1 MEKYHVLELIGEG
14 SFGRVYKG
22 RRKYSGEVVALKFIP
37 KVGRSEKEL
46 KGLKREIQIMRD
58 LRHPNIVRM
67 LDSCET
73 EREVVVVTE
82 YAEGELF
89 QILEDDGSL
98 AEDLVRDVSAQ
109 LVSAL
114 YYLHSHRI
122 LHRDMKPQNIL
133 LGKDATVKLCD
144 FGFARELSLD
154 TLMVRSIKG
163 TPLYMSPE
171 LVLERPY
178 DHRSDLWALGCIVYE
193 LLVGTPPFYTHSIFQ
208 LVSII
213 TQQPVRWPRGVSAE
227 LKDFLQGLLTKD
239 PALRLSWPGLLRHP
253 FIKDKVIVLE
263 DGSVSSPFT
272 SALTDEQLQLRDRL
286 CDSSAQASVHS
297 RILSKARQR
306 VAKRKERQA
315 VPTASGLMREGVC
328 PKGAE
333 EMINPDMEPKVPGN
347 EEPRTSLMPKK
358 NPISQ
363 DYDQEF
369 YQIKRE
375 RRSIE
380 EVHLETEDSDDEWT
394 VLLEATDPSVAQ
406 LSTPF
411 LLLKDPN
418 FRNMVYRRLRD
429 CCPPVSLE
437 AVSRLRPALRV
448 TCNLLSSGCDPQLL
462 SDLCAELQIPHF
474 LLQLIDQSLEANQ
487 RQCSW
492 AVSFLSDLFVLL
504 NSYYCF
510 WGLPES
516 SRELQA
522 CSSDFLRVLDELL
535 CSPAGTEEGLLGQS
549 LQCLVTLSDGTSSGR
564 PENCA
569 PLCQGLVSLH
579 PRVLDKMMARC
590 QPAEDSAGRSSY
602 LFTWALAALC
612 DVPASAEQRLLRKQV
627 SLYVSEKLLLD
638 SGRTLSHFLTGLGQE
653 SSILSHLKIL
663 YACCHASSEVCQRL
677 AKDSS
682 ALHNII
688 IFFSGEVKLWD
699 ASRVQA
705 AELSLLLTSLLALR
719 LQTLPDEV
727 LASSVP
733 LCHLLSSDVP
743 SLLAAATILAVSLHD
758 WGEALTLPHDALL
771 SVVRRSL
778 SQEPRMLCSPP
789 MGSGLYDWT
798 FRLLLQQLTQD
809 PQLFPAVSDE
819 GAVLWQS
826 VCFLLRFSSLR
837 APLEGDTPREDEFQE
852 PQWRLLSAQ
861 GLVTFLHLA
870 LITSVQDPN
879 HFLGLIGRPGSLVL
893 PALTRLVHPG
903 FLHQVIDVC
912 QASGWD
918 VPLTLLDIVNL
929 VSQLMCVPLSLDV
942 STDAI
947 TEILRRLRQ
956 EEVVASILQVCP
968 LLPEG
973 QVETPLCLLSRLV
986 LMEDAFLA
994 QCCSKMTSSEDVVS
1008 WMRRAVWSDSD
1019 CVIIELLTLFS
1030 HLIRASPTNSSLVQR
1045 VVGDWDQLLLQHL
1058 QTANAELRAAS
1069 CSLAGNLSRLGESL
1083 SAALVENLAHCLSDP
1098 DNRVRRSAAFAV
1110 GNCVFHK
1117 SYTGDSG
1124 SWVSVAASQ
1133 LLMLLRDPQAKIRV
1147 HAATALGN
1155 LGALFC
1161 DGAELPALVM
1171 KVPQSLLQA
1180 ACTDQEEPVRLA
1192 SVIALRSL
1200 SGISNI
1206 CQLCAL
1212 NAGTKL
1218 SASLTSDKRLS
1229 PRAPSLAHHCHR
1241 LLQQLASEPPVTA
1254 GAASPKETPRI
1265 SP

>member
-380 EVHLETEDSDDEWT
+380 EVHLETE
-394 VLLEATDPSVAQ
+394 
-406 LSTPF
+406 
-411 LLLKDPN
+411 
-418 FRNMVYRRLRD
+418 
-429 CCPPVSLE
+429 
-437 AVSRLRPALRV
+437 
-448 TCNLLSSGCDPQLL
+448 
-462 SDLCAELQIPHF
+462 
-474 LLQLIDQSLEANQ
+474 
-487 RQCSW
+487 
-492 AVSFLSDLFVLL
+492 
-504 NSYYCF
+504 
-510 WGLPES
+510 
-516 SRELQA
+516 
-522 CSSDFLRVLDELL
+522 
-535 CSPAGTEEGLLGQS
+535 
-549 LQCLVTLSDGTSSGR
+549 CLVTLSDGTSSGR

-1206 CQLCAL
+1206 CQQLCAL